1 MSEVNNT
8 PEELVEDITVE
19 VEEAQEIPSPIDPT
33 LTQPGQAADAFAVGQ
48 AIAAVL
54 TKLILNGK
62 TAVANAITLYAADI
76 LMSDAQGAQ
85 TLAQAIEAAG
95 NKKAEDI
102 MYDPENMV
110 SVKTALDAI
119 DTALA
124 KDMTEAEIDEIW
136 DEVFNEEDD
145 D

>member
-19 VEEAQEIPSPIDPT
+19 VEEAQEIPVPIDPT
-33 LTQPGQAADAFAVGQ
+33 LTHQGEAADAKATGD
-48 AIAAVL
+48 AIAAVAG
-54 TKLILNGK
+54 KIKINGK
-62 TAVANAITLYAADI
+62 SATNNEFTLLAADMK
-76 LMSDAQGAQ
+76 MSAAEGAQ
-85 TLAQAIEAAG
+85 TVAQAIEAAG

-102 MYDPENMV
+102 MYDQENMV